1 MGRMSRVTR
10 SLLAVGLL
18 ALIASLTS
26 GCGSEV
32 DDESTPRADAATPA
46 EPAESEG
53 NGADAAPTDVTD
65 AEGGPERTSDGGATM
80 PDGFP
85 RQVPIYP
92 DAVPLRS
99 RDAEVDDAPVSAVQL
114 RSEDGPETV
123 VDYYVESL
131 EGDGWS
137 VETSDGIDDSRRITA
152 SRDDCRLRVLTAP
165 ARDGGADILVVTE
178 CKAS

>member
-1 MGRMSRVTR
+1 MSRVMR

-32 DDESTPRADAATPA
+32 DDEPTPRADAATPGGSTG
-46 EPAESEG
+46 SEG
-53 NGADAAPTDVTD
+53 DGADADAAPSDVTD
-65 AEGGPERTSDGGATM
+65 AEGAPERTSDGGATV

-99 RDAEVDDAPVSAVQL
+99 RDADIDDTPVSAVQL
-114 RSEDGPETV
+114 RSEDEPEAV